1 MRKEVSFMNEDIV
14 KSIRYYAVRT
24 VRNYKELPE
33 AVFDFY
39 DLTFVLAGTLSYIVD
54 GESYILKKN
63 DAIIIKPGQ
72 KKFRH
77 KITEPVKYVS
87 INFTIFDD
95 SCIPKQ
101 TFMNNIITENIYKL
115 ISLFPVEY
123 RATSIRAHNYFQ
135 PPSYSFAK
143 IRNILNLI
151 LLELNDIEK
160 IGTNNVNVLNIIQY
174 IQSHVYEP
182 ITLSSVS
189 KHVQLSKEYVS
200 YIFKREIG
208 KTISEY
214 IIEAKMN
221 RALEMLRNN
230 NLTLLDISKN
240 LGYNNYC
247 YFSKCFKETF
257 NYSPKQM
264 QIILKDNKEK

>member
-1 MRKEVSFMNEDIV
+1 MNEDIV
-14 KSIRYYAVRT
+14 KSIRYYTVRS
-24 VRNYKELPE
+24 VRNYKELPSS
-33 AVFDFY
+33 VFDFY
-39 DLTFVLAGTLSYIVD
+39 DLTFVLSGTLSYIVD
-54 GESYILKKN
+54 GIGYVLNKN

-72 KKFRH
+72 QRFRH

-87 INFTIFDD
+87 INFTVFDD
-95 SCIPKQ
+95 SFVPQQ

-123 RATSIRAHNYFQ
+123 RATSIRAHNYYQ

-160 IGTNNVNVLNIIQY
+160 IGTNNLNVLNIIQY
-174 IQSHVYEP
+174 IQYHVYEP

-189 KHVQLSKEYVS
+189 RHIGLSKEYVS
-200 YIFKREIG
+200 SIFKRETG
-208 KTISEY
+208 KTVSEY
-214 IIEAKMN
+214 ITEVKMA

-230 NLTLLDISKN
+230 NHNLLDISKN

-247 YFSKCFKETF
+247 YFSKCFKKAF

-264 QIILKDNKEK
+264 QIILNENKNTPPPI

>member
-1 MRKEVSFMNEDIV
+1 MNEDIV
-14 KSIRYYAVRT
+14 KSIRYYTVRA

-33 AVFDFY
+33 NVFDFY
-39 DLTFVLAGTLSYIVD
+39 DLTFVLAGTLSYIID
-54 GESYILKKN
+54 DESYFLKKN

-72 KKFRH
+72 KRFRY
-77 KITEPVKYVS
+77 KVTEPVKYVS
-87 INFTIFDD
+87 INFTVFDD
-95 SCIPKQ
+95 SCIPQQ

-189 KHVQLSKEYVS
+189 RHVQLSKEYVS

-208 KTISEY
+208 KTVSEY
-214 IIEAKMN
+214 ITEAKMD

-257 NYSPKQM
+257 NHSPKQM
-264 QIILKDNKEK
+264 QIIIKDNKEQ

>member
-1 MRKEVSFMNEDIV
+1 MRKEVTFMNEDIV
-14 KSIRYYAVRT
+14 KSIRYYTVRT

-54 GESYILKKN
+54 DESYFLKKN

-135 PPSYSFAK
+135 PPSYSFSK

-182 ITLSSVS
+182 ITLRSVS

-214 IIEAKMN
+214 ITEAKMN
-221 RALEMLRNN
+221 RALEMLKNN